1 MASNVHLWWRF
12 VHRSRNDNRLAEID
26 IITDISF
33 QDVTGFDSSI
43 FVALCEA
50 YELGDYFGLPLLTSG
65 VVATLIEEFGSGLCS
80 LQNKSWDRPQL
91 LTPEYVDDFF
101 KGVARAYAN
110 NSPKFL
116 PLQHGFVEF
125 VRRSRYLALT
135 DKAFTSRLKDE
146 SCFARDVLMIVVGE
160 TIDFSDRLVVP
171 IVFPSVCKTCDR
183 RKAPDRYFAETGL
196 RDGRTWKEGICS
208 SCYADGKRL
217 AQ

>member
-12 VHRSRNDNRLAEID
+12 VHRFRNDNRLAEID

-65 VVATLIEEFGSGLCS
+65 VEAALIEQFGSTLYY
-80 LQNKSWDRPQL
+80 LQDKSWICPQP

-125 VRRSRYLALT
+125 VRRSRYLVLT

-146 SCFARDVLMIVVGE
+146 ICFAGDVLMIVVGE
-160 TIDFSDRLVVP
+160 MNDFSGRLVMP
-171 IVFPSVCKTCDR
+171 RVFPSVCKTCDR
-183 RKAPDRYFAETGL
+183 RQAPGRYFAETGL
-196 RDGRTWKEGICS
+196 RDGRSWKEGICS

-217 AQ
+217 TQ